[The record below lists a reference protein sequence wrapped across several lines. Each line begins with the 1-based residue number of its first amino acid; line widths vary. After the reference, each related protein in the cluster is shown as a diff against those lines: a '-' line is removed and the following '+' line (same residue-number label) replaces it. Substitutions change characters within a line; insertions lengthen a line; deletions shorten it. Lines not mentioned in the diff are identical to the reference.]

1 MATIKENIYRAIK
14 DFNSIKEVLNEK
26 GVDTISMPTENYADS
41 FRNLFSSQ
49 TCKTVEMTMTQSC
62 THGGGAKIIIDSV
75 RDENASVSVLVYNG
89 SNPVDR
95 QLGVLITLLIEGT
108 RWYCGMRK
116 AGETYSTTAVEG
128 GWDYIINIGDKYI
141 LYEM

>member
-1 MATIKENIYRAIK
+1 MATIKENVYRAIK

-49 TCKTVEMTMTQSC
+49 ICKAVEMTMTQSC
-62 THGGGAKIIIDSV
+62 THGGGARAIIDSI

-95 QLGVLITLLIEGT
+95 QLGVLVTLLIEGT
-108 RWYCGMRK
+108 RWYCSMRK
-116 AGETYSTTAVEG
+116 VGDNYITVAVEG
-128 GWDYIINIGDKYI
+128 GWDNVINIGDEYI
-141 LYEM
+141 FYEM